1 MKTNTAIAI
10 RNILVFMVVI
20 LVLILAVVS
29 FSIMYEYNVPFHN
42 AVIALLGGGAGG
54 TGMNVD
60 FNPLST
66 PTLTP

>member
-1 MKTNTAIAI
+1 MRFLANVFTMITIIALI
-10 RNILVFMVVI
+10 A
-20 LVLILAVVS
+20 LILLLL
-29 FSIMYEYNVPFHN
+29 FQHNVPFHN
-42 AVIALLGGGAGG
+42 AVISLLGGGAGG

>member
-1 MKTNTAIAI
+1 MIETIA
-10 RNILVFMVVI
+10 RVM
-20 LVLILAVVS
+20 LVLVIVISVLTLVVVS
-29 FSIMYEYNVPFHN
+29 FSILYEYNIPFHN
-42 AVIALLGGGAGG
+42 AVISLLGGGAGG